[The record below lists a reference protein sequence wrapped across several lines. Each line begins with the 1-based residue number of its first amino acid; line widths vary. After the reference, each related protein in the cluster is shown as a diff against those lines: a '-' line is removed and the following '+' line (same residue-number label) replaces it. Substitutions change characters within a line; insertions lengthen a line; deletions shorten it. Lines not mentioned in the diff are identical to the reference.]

1 MSGGRIIFS
10 IPRPPIFY
18 GVAVMDRSALKSRL
32 EEFELGAFAEKFAA
46 LASPCA
52 FFGPDAPADSNSIGK
67 SRLSG
72 FPDLPSG
79 IEWPATEDGHFT
91 FLAQLNCADIPPEIR
106 EFPGKGILYFFI
118 GDNDCPGDVEVRV
131 IFCPD
136 PTLAEH
142 GTFPSDFSPIYED
155 EDEEEN
161 YETPYSICFEVGLS
175 VPELTDPLVAGL
187 GLSED
192 EQDRFLN
199 FKVEWNQQAVLPHTL
214 GGLVQFAMYDPRP
227 SDEKWVSLIEFGYD
241 DLAGPNFV
249 FWDAGNL
256 KILIREEDL
265 DARDFSRVHAVIESS

>member
-1 MSGGRIIFS
+1 
-10 IPRPPIFY
+10 
-18 GVAVMDRSALKSRL
+18 MDQSTLKAQLDS
-32 EEFELGAFAEKFAA
+32 FELGPFAEKIAA
-46 LASPCA
+46 LALPCA
-52 FFGPDAPADSNSIGK
+52 FFGPDAPADSDSIGK

-79 IEWPATEDGHFT
+79 IGWPSTENGHFT
-91 FLAQLNCADIPPEIR
+91 FLAQLNCADIPPEIKS
-106 EFPGKGILYFFI
+106 FPWKGILYFFI
-118 GDNDCPGDVEVRV
+118 GDNDSPGNVEVRV

-136 PTLAEH
+136 PALAEP

-161 YETPYSICFEVGLS
+161 YATPQFIRFEVGLS
-175 VPELTDPLVAGL
+175 VPELTDPLIVGL

-199 FKVEWNQQAVLPHTL
+199 FKEEWNQQSELPHAL
-214 GGLVQFAMYDPRP
+214 GGLVQFAMHDPRP
-227 SDEKWVSLIEFGYD
+227 TDEKWVSLIEFGYD